1 MSDSTRTCPCTVQQ
15 FSPIVFGNVGN
26 QANANTIYQSLIL
39 AVGSGP
45 KQFKSDYERMQF
57 LLGRQNQAAC
67 GVPARTRAL
76 DTN

>member
-1 MSDSTRTCPCTVQQ
+1 MSDTTRTCPCKVQQ

-26 QANANTIYQSLIL
+26 QANANTVYQSWIN

-57 LLGRQNQAAC
+57 LLGRQNQANC

>member
-1 MSDSTRTCPCTVQQ
+1 MSDPTRTCACTVQQ
-15 FSPIVFGNVGN
+15 YDAIIFGNVGN

-67 GVPARTRAL
+67 GVPKKTFAL

>member
-1 MSDSTRTCPCTVQQ
+1 MSDTTRTCPCTVQQ
-15 FSPIVFGNVGN
+15 YEAIIFGNVGN

-57 LLGRQNQAAC
+57 LLGRQNQAGC
-67 GVPARTRAL
+67 GVPKKAFAL
-76 DTN
+76 GTN